1 MRKITELLSLELES
15 DMGKKLGR
23 VYDIRS
29 HGEAEHGI
37 KLKERAVDEIVYGTA
52 GLWEV
57 LGLKK
62 PEVRTIPWSAVL
74 KIEPRKIIVAGEFP
88 DE

>member
-1 MRKITELLSLELES
+1 MRKITDLLSVELES
-15 DMGKKLGR
+15 DKGKRLGR

-29 HGEAEHGI
+29 HDDAEHGI
-37 KLKERAVDEIVYGTA
+37 KVKERTADEIVYGTA

-62 PEVRTIPWSAVL
+62 PEVRTIPWSAVM
-74 KIEPRKIIVAGEFP
+74 KIEPGKIIVAGEFP